1 MHALQNGVF
10 HNVRLLDT
18 LQYTQESLHVIN
30 VFNLVAKEGLLSSN
44 EGRKGHRIYLWHG
57 SRDSVVPGI
66 NAINSYNFLRQLLP
80 PSASIYLDNKVP
92 TVFENHQ
99 KCLISNF
106 QLWCFP
112 QIFVPLEVT
121 CLVTRK
127 SLKNFDHFWHF
138 PPLFILSKLTIMVTL
153 FDRKSGVFKKFAKI
167 GHFWQFQ

>member
-92 TVFENHQ
+92 TVFENYPEMSH
-99 KCLISNF
+99 LIFSTLVFSANF
-106 QLWCFP
+106 SP
-112 QIFVPLEVT
+112 I
-121 CLVTRK
+121 K
-127 SLKNFDHFWHF
+127 SD
-138 PPLFILSKLTIMVTL
+138 LSGNTV
-153 FDRKSGVFKKFAKI
+153 
-167 GHFWQFQ
+167 